1 MDFGA
6 PHLPQHDPFN
16 RSAVERNMQ
25 QSPGHRDHG
34 LGQRLHGI
42 NLLEAA
48 IVGVALVGVALIVL
62 FWVML

>member
-1 MDFGA
+1 MGFGA

-16 RSAVERNMQ
+16 RSDVERQMQ

-34 LGQRLHGI
+34 LGQSHHGL
-42 NLLEAA
+42 NLLEVA
-48 IVGVALVGVALIVL
+48 IIGAVLVGVVLLVL